1 MRLRTFLLLFI
12 VIALIAVVGVL
23 AYVRFFGNNAATAT
37 PGDTTVQSGEQ
48 SDAVASEPGLPP
60 PTATPAILFLDILVA
75 DRTLPVGTVIRP
87 ELLRTETRPDS
98 NIALQGGYVF
108 TNPEDLIGRIVK
120 TEVVAGQA
128 ILAPMLAINT
138 TDLAAI
144 GSDLALYVDQGN
156 VAVAFPINRYTGA
169 AYAMRPGD
177 SVDVLMSLPIV
188 ALDPEYNTKLPN
200 VTQRV
205 DDLALS
211 EGRAFLFPAAL
222 EGRLELIDPI
232 NLVGEVSGPLSTQE
246 GSKSTQVLRRATQ
259 LTIQQATVLWVG
271 TWRDPRE
278 LAREAAAAAAA
289 AQLAATT
296 GDFPVPTPTPIPER
310 LDAIPDVVILSMPA
324 QDALAL
330 KWSLEQG
337 VDISLA
343 LRSPGDTTVFSTVTV
358 SLPQLVEQGGLR
370 IPERGEFGIE
380 PSMRDLEFPTLDEP
394 DTP

>member
-1 MRLRTFLLLFI
+1 M
-12 VIALIAVVGVL
+12 
-23 AYVRFFGNNAATAT
+23 
-37 PGDTTVQSGEQ
+37 
-48 SDAVASEPGLPP
+48 
-60 PTATPAILFLDILVA
+60 
-75 DRTLPVGTVIRP
+75 
-87 ELLRTETRPDS
+87 
-98 NIALQGGYVF
+98 
-108 TNPEDLIGRIVK
+108 
-120 TEVVAGQA
+120 
-128 ILAPMLAINT
+128 
-138 TDLAAI
+138 
-144 GSDLALYVDQGN
+144 
-156 VAVAFPINRYTGA
+156 
-169 AYAMRPGD
+169 
-177 SVDVLMSLPIV
+177 
-188 ALDPEYNTKLPN
+188 
-200 VTQRV
+200 
-205 DDLALS
+205 
-211 EGRAFLFPAAL
+211 
-222 EGRLELIDPI
+222 IDPV
-232 NLVGEVSGPLSTQE
+232 NLVGEVSGPLSAQE

-310 LDAIPDVVILSMPA
+310 LDSIPDVVILSMPA

-370 IPERGEFGIE
+370 IPEKSEFGIE

-394 DTP
+394 ETP